1 MRALAMSRV
10 ADLCA
15 ARRQLTCLAA
25 LMALVPGLLV
35 VLGGGSVQELIVLV
49 LPLIPLLVLLLITA
63 GALSAAARDVPCWHE
78 ASAEFP
84 RPLELR
90 G

>member
-1 MRALAMSRV
+1 MV
-10 ADLCA
+10 
-15 ARRQLTCLAA
+15 
-25 LMALVPGLLV
+25 LVPGLLV

-49 LPLIPLLVLLLITA
+49 LPLIPLLVLVLITA
-63 GALSAAARDVPCWHE
+63 GVLGAAARDVLCWHE
-78 ASAEFP
+78 APAEFP